1 MTDTAAI
8 PGTMR
13 PGLRLLRLL
22 PLLAL
27 VLAVA
32 AAVLLAAG
40 PLGWRAGWW
49 HFRIGFFY
57 LMPGALYCGLA
68 AIAVALAALVVGC
81 RVNTAR
87 HMATLVIALAIGAAV
102 AYVPWHY
109 SQMRGTYPSI
119 HDITTDWDKPPQFH
133 AVLPLRHVENAN
145 PVAYEGAKVSDQQ
158 RRAYPDI
165 APLTLDLA
173 PTDAFARALKT
184 AEQLGWTIVATDPP
198 TGSGAGRV
206 EASQRSRWFGF
217 TDDVVIRVAAAESG
231 SRIDIRSVSRMGRGD
246 FGVNATR
253 VRTYLAALRAAVP
266 SR

>member
-1 MTDTAAI
+1 MT
-8 PGTMR
+8 GTMATPGALP
-13 PGLRLLRLL
+13 PGLRLVRRL

-27 VLAVA
+27 VVAVA

-57 LMPGALYCGLA
+57 LMPWAAYCGLA
-68 AIAVALAALVVGC
+68 AVAVALLALVVG
-81 RVNTAR
+81 RRINGAPQI
-87 HMATLVIALAIGAAV
+87 AISILALAIGAGI

-109 SQMRGTYPSI
+109 SQMRGVYPSI
-119 HDITTDWDKPPQFH
+119 HDITTDWDNPPEFR
-133 AVLPLRHVENAN
+133 AVVPLRQAEGAN
-145 PVAYEGAKVSDQQ
+145 PVAYEGAKVSAEQ

-173 PTDAFARALKT
+173 PGEAFARALKT
-184 AEQLGWTIVATDPP
+184 AEQLGWTIVASDPP
-198 TGSGAGRV
+198 TDSGAGRI

-217 TDDVVIRVAAAESG
+217 TDDVVVRVAAADRG
-231 SRIDIRSVSRMGRGD
+231 SRVDLRSVSRWGRID
-246 FGVNATR
+246 FGVNAAR
-253 VRTYLAALRAAVP
+253 VRSFLAALRGAAP